1 MKKTIKAIGFITI
14 LAIALAGF
22 STCDNGTIPSHVHSF
37 SATWSSNAAQHWN
50 DCTDPDC
57 DKKSNIVNHSGH
69 NCECGYTTHTFSEEW
84 HKDGTIHWKGCTDA
98 YCEEKDS
105 SEVHSGNPCGIC
117 GYTFHVHSFSEDWSK
132 GSEHHW
138 KECTVGDCEEKS
150 EIANHS
156 PANGICVTC
165 GYDNTSVIAGAAVSA
180 PTAAGAAIT
189 YNSIIIAA
197 VTAPGNGQTVE
208 YAISTSNTAPET
220 GWQDSTTFTGL
231 AEETVYYIFARSK
244 ENVDYYA
251 GAAST
256 GLELL
261 TNYHDSM
268 SNFYSF
274 EPQLRPHP
282 YRASVLISKTAQIET
297 PSTMSGFATFTV
309 HANDASILELVS
321 QTGDYCIVKG
331 LSLGSARLSVTAN
344 GTTET
349 VIVTVT
355 PQSLYTLPA
364 DQVKR
369 GDDTTFRST
378 YSGSLTSLTQ
388 NSFVIDPT
396 YQLAWRY
403 NGGNIDIRAYYVDRV
418 SSVKRG
424 FVETTYNDVGWKYR
438 LNNSDVSINT
448 TTGAATA
455 GNLRLELKP
464 EFIYDGGI
472 PYLQITQTLTNTGDT
487 ALTNQRFGVHA
498 DVMIYGN
505 DDAPITY
512 MSQYGVRMEDL
523 AADATM
529 RFRLVCQGLESVS
542 DVSTLWV
549 GNYGNRS
556 ANLYNDLRVD
566 VSGIDSGMA
575 FSYQNIDL
583 APGESRDFVVRFT
596 QVQ

>member
-1 MKKTIKAIGFITI
+1 MKNRISLIGIITIAAI
-14 LAIALAGF
+14 LAIAFISF
-22 STCDNGTIPSHVHSF
+22 SACDNGITPAHKHSF
-37 SATWSSNAAQHWN
+37 SVAW
-50 DCTDPDC
+50 
-57 DKKSNIVNHSGH
+57 
-69 NCECGYTTHTFSEEW
+69 Y
-84 HKDGTIHWKGCTDA
+84 KDEA
-98 YCEEKDS
+98 R
-105 SEVHSGNPCGIC
+105 
-117 GYTFHVHSFSEDWSK
+117 
-132 GSEHHW
+132 HW
-138 KECTVGDCEEKS
+138 KECTIGDCEEKS

-156 PANGICVTC
+156 SANGICVTC

-197 VTAPGNGQTVE
+197 VAAPSNGQTVE
-208 YAISTSNTAPET
+208 YAISTTNAVPST

-231 AEETVYYIFARSK
+231 AEDTVYYIFARSK
-244 ENVDYYA
+244 SNA
-251 GAAST
+251 THNTGAPST

-282 YRASVLISKTAQIET
+282 YRDSVLIGKTAQIDT
-297 PSTMSGFATFTV
+297 PSTMSGSAAFTV

-321 QTGDYCIVKG
+321 QTGDDCIVKG

-344 GTTET
+344 GRTET

-355 PQSLYTLPA
+355 PQALYTLPA

-369 GDDTTFRST
+369 GDDTAFRST
-378 YSGSLTSLTQ
+378 YSGSLTSF
-388 NSFVIDPT
+388 NENRFVIDPT
-396 YQLAWRY
+396 YQLAWSY
-403 NGGNIDIRAYYVDRV
+403 TTNGNIDIRAYYVHHV
-418 SSVKRG
+418 SSAQRG
-424 FVETTYNDVGWKYR
+424 FVQTTYQNAGWKYR
-438 LNNSDVSINT
+438 LNNTDVSINT

-498 DVMIYGN
+498 DVMIHGN
-505 DDAPITY
+505 DSAPITY
-512 MSQYGVRMEDL
+512 MSQYGARMEDL

-556 ANLYNDLRVD
+556 ANLYNDSRVD